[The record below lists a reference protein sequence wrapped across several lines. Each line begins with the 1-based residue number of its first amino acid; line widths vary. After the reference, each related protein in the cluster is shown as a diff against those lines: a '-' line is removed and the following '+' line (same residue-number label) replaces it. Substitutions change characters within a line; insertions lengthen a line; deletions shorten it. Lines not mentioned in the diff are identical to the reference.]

1 MFLVVQ
7 ASACD
12 FSDNHRL
19 KPVPLMPRRRR
30 SGVADTEEEVAE
42 MSLDELNEEIR
53 RCLQGFE
60 RAPAAR
66 RAAKHS
72 SSAWCGWKRCGREY
86 TGLQPRAA
94 CGVQGSGL
102 SPRSAVA
109 LWVTSHWHRNPVPL
123 LFP

>member
-53 RCLQGFE
+53 RCLQGLA
-60 RAPAAR
+60 RARAGR
-66 RAAKHS
+66 RAGKHS
-72 SSAWCGWKRCGREY
+72 SSAWCGWKRCAREY
-86 TGLQPRAA
+86 KGVQHRDA
-94 CGVQGSGL
+94 CGVQD
-102 SPRSAVA
+102 
-109 LWVTSHWHRNPVPL
+109 
-123 LFP
+123 